1 MEGISKMSTETMTLT
16 RTSLNGPTMGS
27 RWTAILRAADDLD
40 VAAIKVALAASVD
53 RVDRQMSTWKPDSD
67 LMRLNKAK
75 ADDWV
80 SLPEELMSV
89 LAAALDIGRDSHG
102 AFDIGVGGLVEAW
115 GFGPA
120 AGRRDPTAIVALSG
134 RSLATADLLEL
145 DRSASR
151 ARKRAPLQLDL
162 AGIAKGFGV
171 DEMARVLDGF
181 GLSSWLVGID
191 GEMRGRGTKPGGAPW
206 TIALEKPLPDR
217 REAMA
222 AIELTDRAIATS
234 GDYRHQVRAGGA
246 VLSHTMDPRSGGP
259 ARNRLASVSVLAETC
274 MEADALATALMVL
287 GEDAGPGFARQRRI
301 DAVFV
306 VRDGA
311 GFRELVVGGA

>member
-1 MEGISKMSTETMTLT
+1 MTVRRLLCLVDVVAE
-16 RTSLNGPTMGS
+16 RHRRAVLGGEAPHH
-27 RWTAILRAADDLD
+27 AADALD
-40 VAAIKVALAASVD
+40 VAAIKVTLAASVD

-89 LAAALDIGRDSHG
+89 LVAALDVGRGSHG

-134 RSLATADLLEL
+134 RSPATADLLEL

-151 ARKRAPLQLDL
+151 ARKRARLQVDL
-162 AGIAKGFGV
+162 SSIAKGFGV
-171 DEMARVLDGF
+171 DEMGRVLDGF

-191 GEMRGRGTKPGGAPW
+191 GEMRGRGTKHGGAPW

-274 MEADALATALMVL
+274 MEADALATALIVL
-287 GEDAGPGFARQRRI
+287 GEEAGPDFARQRRI
-301 DAVFV
+301 DAVFL

>member
-1 MEGISKMSTETMTLT
+1 MSTETLT

-27 RWTAILRAADDLD
+27 RWTAIFHAADDLD

-80 SLPEELMSV
+80 PLPEELMSV
-89 LAAALDIGRDSHG
+89 LVAALDIGRASHG
-102 AFDIGVGGLVEAW
+102 AFDIGVGRLVAAW

-120 AGRRDPTAIVALSG
+120 AGRRDAAAIVALSG

-162 AGIAKGFGV
+162 SGIAKGFGV
-171 DEMARVLDGF
+171 DEMARVLDDF

-191 GEMRGRGTKPGGAPW
+191 GEMRGRGTKPGAAPW

-246 VLSHTMDPRSGGP
+246 VLSHTMDPGSGGP

-287 GEDAGPGFARQRRI
+287 GEEAGPKFARQRRI

-311 GFRELVVGGA
+311 GFLESRFVFHPKQVQ